1 MNSAHPTSQI
11 YQTLAERLIGI
22 LRASIS
28 LILMSVNTLVLCI
41 PIYLITLLRAISSD
55 RLKPTWTEHA
65 MSIAE
70 HWISFNNLVLDS
82 FQRLD
87 IQVVGLEELDQHA
100 WYLVIANHQSWTD
113 IMILQRVFNRRIPML
128 KFFIKQQLIYVPVIG
143 IAWWVLDFP
152 IMKRYSAAILKKK
165 PHLRGKDLET
175 TRRSCERF
183 KLTPV
188 SVLNFLEGTRFS
200 EQKKSSTHSPFQYL
214 LKPKSGGAAMVLD
227 ALSERLDQIIDVTLV
242 YEEKTPSFMEFLMG
256 HKARIVVNVDTISV
270 SEVKA
275 STMDSEENVN
285 NRKTHAFLNE
295 RWLRKDRI
303 IGELLEHQS

>member
-41 PIYLITLLRAISSD
+41 PIYLIALLRAISSD

-100 WYLVIANHQSWTD
+100 WYLVIANHQSWID

-128 KFFIKQQLIYVPVIG
+128 KFFIKQQLIYVC
-143 IAWWVLDFP
+143 LL
-152 IMKRYSAAILKKK
+152 Y
-165 PHLRGKDLET
+165 T
-175 TRRSCERF
+175 
-183 KLTPV
+183 
-188 SVLNFLEGTRFS
+188 
-200 EQKKSSTHSPFQYL
+200 SPS
-214 LKPKSGGAAMVLD
+214 PRD
-227 ALSERLDQIIDVTLV
+227 
-242 YEEKTPSFMEFLMG
+242 
-256 HKARIVVNVDTISV
+256 
-270 SEVKA
+270 
-275 STMDSEENVN
+275 
-285 NRKTHAFLNE
+285 
-295 RWLRKDRI
+295 
-303 IGELLEHQS
+303 

>member
-1 MNSAHPTSQI
+1 MNSAHPTSSI
-11 YQTLAERLIGI
+11 NRPLAERIIGG

-28 LILMSVNTLVLCI
+28 LILMSLNTLVLCI
-41 PIYLITLLRAISSD
+41 PVYLLALLRAVSPD
-55 RLKPTWTEHA
+55 RLKPTWTALA

-70 HWISFNNLVLDS
+70 HWISINNLILDA
-82 FQRLD
+82 FQTLD
-87 IQVVGLEELDQHA
+87 IEVVGLEKLDRRA

-128 KFFIKQQLIYVPVIG
+128 KFFIKQELIYAPVIG

-152 IMKRYSAAILKKK
+152 IMKRYSAATLKKK

-175 TRRSCERF
+175 TKRSCERF

-200 EQKKSSTHSPFQYL
+200 ERKKESSHSPFEYL

-227 ALSERLDQIIDVTLV
+227 ALSDHLDRILDVTLI
-242 YEEKTPSFMEFLMG
+242 YERKTPSFIDLLMG
-256 HKARIVVNVDTISV
+256 HDARIIVHVDAIPM

-275 STMDSEENVN
+275 STTDSGGHVS
-285 NRKTHAFLNE
+285 NRNTQAFLND
-295 RWLRKDRI
+295 RWLRKDRLL
-303 IGELLEHQS
+303 GDLLEHRS